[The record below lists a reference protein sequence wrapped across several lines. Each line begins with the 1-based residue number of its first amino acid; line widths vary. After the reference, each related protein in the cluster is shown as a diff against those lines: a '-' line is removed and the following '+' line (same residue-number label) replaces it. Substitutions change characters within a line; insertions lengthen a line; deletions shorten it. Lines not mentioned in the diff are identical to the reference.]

1 MAALL
6 TLVKVARRVRDR
18 ARAVTDLLPKM
29 ISEPLLRPE
38 QEVSAFFEGLGI
50 AGSSTPRQAE
60 EMLSRLYSQVELL
73 ESRLQENRITSF
85 VQRRAVSAFREAVVD
100 LEFLMVPDR
109 ERDCQMLGVTRRDD
123 AAMVKSK
130 FRALARRHHPDVTG
144 GDTRRME
151 ELNRA
156 YKAVLRMRPPV

>member
-6 TLVKVARRVRDR
+6 TFVKVARRVRER
-18 ARAVTDLLPKM
+18 ARAVTELLPRG
-29 ISEPLLRPE
+29 ISEPLWRPE
-38 QEVSAFFEGLGI
+38 AEVSAFFEGLGV
-50 AGSSTPRQAE
+50 AGPTSTRQAE
-60 EMLSRLYSQVELL
+60 AMLVKLYAQVETM
-73 ESRLQENRITSF
+73 EAGIQHDRISSF
-85 VQRRAVSAFREAVVD
+85 VQRRAVAAFRDAVVD
-100 LEFLMVPDR
+100 LEFLLIPER
-109 ERDCQMLGVTRRDD
+109 ERDCTLLGVTRRDD

-156 YKAVLRMRPPV
+156 YKLVLRMRGAT